1 MTSRVSDALLSGFS
15 EFVAARMGLYF
26 PKGRLHDLAR
36 GLGSAAR
43 EFGFDDEEACAKWLM
58 SSSLTREQVEILAGH
73 LTVGETYFFR
83 EKKSFESLEWEIL
96 PQLID
101 GRRKG
106 GRGLRIWSAGCATGE
121 EPYSVAIL
129 LSKLLPDL
137 NSWNITVL
145 ATDINPHFL
154 SKASKGVYREWSFRD
169 TPGWVRGK
177 YFKKRRGEN
186 FEILP
191 DIKAIV
197 TFAYQNLA
205 EDAYP
210 LLVSNT
216 NAMDIILC
224 RNVLMYF
231 TPGMQRN
238 VIKNLYRCLV
248 DGGWLI
254 VSPGEIS
261 YDLFLEFTAVNCSGV
276 TFYRKEPKK
285 CPLVETSFPGYEQS
299 RVEFHE
305 PPAPLTL
312 FSGLEGKP
320 GPEIHFPGRT
330 AEPSATETA
339 EKQMTKS
346 LTNRYEEALE
356 FYKQGCYDEAAGKI
370 EPLLSGKKVDSKAM
384 ALLAATY
391 ANQGRLNDALLWS
404 EKAVAADKLNPDRH
418 YLRAIILQEQG
429 KIEEAMRSL
438 KHSLYLDQDFVL
450 AHFTLG
456 NMLRRQGKIK
466 EANKCFKNALSLLS
480 GHKREEIV
488 AASEG
493 ITAGRLIEIINSTSG
508 GSNRYEKETTPSR

>member
-1 MTSRVSDALLSGFS
+1 MTSRIPDELLSGFS
-15 EFVAARMGLYF
+15 EFVAARMGLHF
-26 PKGRLHDLAR
+26 PKERLNDLAR
-36 GLGSAAR
+36 GLGSAAG

-58 SSSLTREQVEILAGH
+58 SSSLTREQIEILAGH

-83 EKKSFESLEWEIL
+83 EKKSFESLESEIL
-96 PQLID
+96 PRLID
-101 GRRKG
+101 DRRKG
-106 GRGLRIWSAGCATGE
+106 GPHLRIWSAGCATGE
-121 EPYSVAIL
+121 EPYSIAIL

-145 ATDINPHFL
+145 ATDINPRFL

-169 TPGWVRGK
+169 TPGWVQGK
-177 YFKKRRGEN
+177 YFKKKRGGY

-191 DIKAIV
+191 DIKAMV

-210 LLVSNT
+210 SLVSNT

-231 TPGMQRN
+231 TPDMQRK
-238 VIKNLYRCLV
+238 VIQNLYRCLV
-248 DGGWLI
+248 DRGWLI
-254 VSPGEIS
+254 VSLGEIS
-261 YDLFLEFTAVNCSGV
+261 YDLFPQFKAVNYSGV
-276 TFYRKEPKK
+276 TLYRKEPKE
-285 CPLVETSFPGYEQS
+285 CPVVEKSFPGYEQS

-305 PPAPLTL
+305 PPVPLT
-312 FSGLEGKP
+312 FPAGLEGKP
-320 GPEIHFPGRT
+320 GPEIHFPGTT

-339 EKQMTKS
+339 EKGMTKS
-346 LTNRYEEALE
+346 LAARYEEALE
-356 FYKQGCYDEAAGKI
+356 FYKQGCYDEAAEKI
-370 EPLLSGKKVDSKAM
+370 EPLLSEKGVNSKAM

-391 ANQGRLNDALLWS
+391 ANQGRLNDALAWS

-429 KIEEAMRSL
+429 KIERAMRSL
-438 KHSLYLDQDFVL
+438 RRSLYLDQDFAL

-456 NMLRRQGKIK
+456 NILRKQGKLK
-466 EANKCFKNALSLLS
+466 EADKYFKNALSLLR

-508 GSNRYEKETTPSR
+508 RSNRYEKETAASS